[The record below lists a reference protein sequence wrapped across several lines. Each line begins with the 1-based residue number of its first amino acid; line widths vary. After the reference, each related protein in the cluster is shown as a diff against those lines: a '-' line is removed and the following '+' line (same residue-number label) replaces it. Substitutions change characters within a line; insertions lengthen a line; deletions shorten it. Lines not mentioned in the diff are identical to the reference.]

1 VSRTYAV
8 PRREP
13 GAARVSLRS
22 ELLFQLACLAAA
34 AVLLALWTVF
44 VVQHPFFERFGV
56 LWLFALV
63 AIDLLVFVLLGRFL
77 LERFVMR
84 PLGATADAAAK
95 IADGDFELRV
105 PAGQTREIDAVA
117 EAVNRL
123 TDQLLQNQF
132 RLAENVKS
140 LDETN
145 RLLVDA
151 QRDLVQVEKLAAIG
165 KLAAGIAHEVGNP
178 LGAIL
183 GYAGVLRRRGAATEV
198 VDGIERETG
207 RIDAIVRGL
216 LDYARPA
223 ARERVLVDINESI
236 AAAVQLLR
244 RRGRLERIEVRFDLR
259 PDLSPVE
266 ASPQALEQVWVN
278 LLDNAEA
285 AMEGCGTVHI
295 STRELELELD
305 TPVEPAR
312 RADDPPGIDYSH
324 LRRMRSQSE
333 THNSRLRP
341 GARIVRVTVR
351 DTGPGITADHA
362 RYVFDPFFTTKGP
375 GKGSGLGLAIV
386 ASTIADIGGH
396 IELGTPCDGGATFV
410 LSLPI
415 ALESS

>member
-1 VSRTYAV
+1 MGRTLASSR
-8 PRREP
+8 RRP

-44 VVQHPFFERFGV
+44 VVQHPIFERFGV
-56 LWLFALV
+56 AWLFVLV
-63 AIDLLVFVLLGRFL
+63 AVDLLVFVLLGRYL

-84 PLGATADAAAK
+84 PLGETADAAAR
-95 IADGDFELRV
+95 IADGDYELRV
-105 PAGQTREIDAVA
+105 PAGQTWEIDAVA
-117 EAVNRL
+117 GAVNRL

-165 KLAAGIAHEVGNP
+165 RLAAGIAHEVGNP

-183 GYAGVLRRRGAATEV
+183 GYAGVLRRRGAPAEV
-198 VDGIERETG
+198 VAGIERETG

-223 ARERVLVDINESI
+223 ARERLPVDINESI
-236 AAAVQLLR
+236 AGAVQLLR
-244 RRGRLERIEVRFDLR
+244 MRGRLEGVEVRFDLR
-259 PDLSPVE
+259 PDLSPVQ

-285 AMEGCGTVHI
+285 AMDGCGTLHI
-295 STRELELELD
+295 ATRELDLEPD
-305 TPVEPAR
+305 PPEEPTR

-324 LRRMRSQSE
+324 LRRMRAHPD
-333 THNSRLRP
+333 THNIALRP
-341 GARIVRVTVR
+341 GTRIVRVTVR
-351 DTGPGITADHA
+351 DSGPGISEDHA
-362 RYVFDPFFTTKGP
+362 PYLFDPFFTTKGP

-396 IELGTPCDGGATFV
+396 IELGPPGADGAAFV
-410 LSLPI
+410 ISLPI
-415 ALESS
+415 APEA